1 MRLIVAAGP
10 NGREIDL
17 AKFAPDA
24 SLGDLVES
32 TGQPH
37 PGDDETIWVDD
48 TRHRASDLVA
58 DITLLEGC
66 TIGTEQWEPPA
77 NLDGWTATLS
87 GGMHAGQVVPV
98 PARRWLVIGRAPQAD
113 IVIDSPSASWE
124 HARIVREGEGL
135 RVTDCSST
143 NGTYVDGIRLEE
155 GEGVLVERDALITVG
170 GATVLLRRDGS
181 EQLAPRP
188 GSLHNQTRAGTVPFN
203 RPPRPGQPAP
213 PEKLVPPERKN
224 ISNNSKFSIAT
235 ILGPIVVAVGMV
247 AVMGSARYA
256 MISMLSPVM
265 AIFQWFEQKRRT
277 KRDKKEESERF
288 TKACEEFTADLT
300 SAAGDERER
309 LRSASPDPATLAR
322 VAELPST
329 TLWQRRPGHPDF
341 LNLHAGTGTVD
352 WTVPVD
358 RNTSNRLDDD
368 VKAMINA
375 SRITAGPIL
384 VDLAASGVVG
394 VVGEREDALSVARSL
409 VIQAAVQSGPADL
422 AIGVYCDP
430 GRQQA
435 WEWTP
440 WLPHT
445 RRLGG
450 VEDRWLSCERTRSET
465 QLRSLRDEI
474 DTYPAPEV
482 LLVID
487 SDVLLEGR
495 EAPARELLGRARG
508 VATDRDGKPVNHV
521 PGIVIASAVEQLPA
535 ACTTIIEVREDGAGV
550 VTYPSTRTTIDDAVL
565 AGIDTETAHRV
576 AVALS
581 RFEDPELVVPG
592 AALPSLI
599 RLPPLLGINEITPE
613 KIEELWAHSRG
624 TSTPVGVGENGSF
637 ELDLV
642 RDGPHGLVGG
652 TTGSGKSEF
661 LRSLIAGLAARNDPT
676 KLTFILIDFKGGAA
690 FKPLEALPH
699 TIGTISNLDEQLADR
714 ALRALEAE
722 MDYRQRKFA
731 AAGEGVDNLDAY
743 LATNPDEPM
752 PRLLLVVDE
761 FAMLAKDFPD
771 VLTSL
776 VSIGAVGRTL
786 GVHMVLATQR
796 PAGVVNDDI
805 LANTNLRV
813 ALRVQ
818 SKEDSNN
825 VIGVPHAAAISRSQ
839 KGRSWVKLGQEDIT
853 PVQTALVTGRAESVD
868 AVLIEYSDVVFGGPG
883 ETVSFGGTK
892 GAEVTDADMDLMIE
906 AIIKASDHLGI
917 APPRPVWPTPL
928 GARVDLSGFTGE
940 DGLDSEGAPG
950 AEAAQDEEPQ
960 PVVTGTDGTRVALG
974 LSDDPEH
981 QRQVFTYWDTS
992 RGNALF
998 VGIPGS
1004 GTTTALA
1011 TVALTLADTLPPD
1024 EMDLVVL
1031 DMGAGDL
1038 APLGKL
1044 PHAIG
1049 YAGSGSGARE
1059 QQTRLLR
1066 YLKNELD
1073 RRKANPAGH
1082 YRRTVFLLDGLGTL
1096 RDEYQD
1102 IDGMALL
1109 DSLYRI
1115 YADGPELGIWT
1126 AVTTSRAKAIP
1137 AAVDEVTTQRW
1148 LFHLADRYDYSMSGI
1163 KAIEAPPP
1171 VPGRCVGAETKL
1183 QTHIATPH
1191 GTVQAAV
1198 DLLCE
1203 RWGHPE
1209 PKHSVVA
1216 TLPSEVDITDCLE
1229 DAHLT
1234 GEPWSL
1240 PIGLRGSDL
1249 AVGALET
1256 YEGEHMLIAGPARS
1270 GKSTVLLAA
1279 AQAARAAAARD
1290 GVELSVWGL
1299 CMRRSPLVDSPLLD
1313 QVSVGSDEVAT
1324 VTSQLRLATEQ
1335 VLLLIDDSEQFDDGD
1350 KSINSLV
1357 ESGMPNLHI
1366 VAAGRSDDLR
1376 SLYSHWTKTLR
1387 KSRCGV
1393 LLQPNVD
1400 YDGDLLGARLPRRA
1414 TVPMSVGRGY
1424 MCMSGTVELVQTA
1437 GPSSR

>member
-1 MRLIVAAGP
+1 MRLIVSAGP
-10 NGREIDL
+10 TVHEIDL
-17 AKFAPDA
+17 TKFAPDA
-24 SLGDLVES
+24 CLADLVEAA
-32 TGQPH
+32 GQQR
-37 PGDDETIWVDD
+37 PGDDESVWVDD
-48 TRHRASDLVA
+48 VRCGASDRIDDV
-58 DITLLEGC
+58 TLLEGC
-66 TIGTEQWEPPA
+66 TIGSEPVRSSA
-77 NLDGWTATLS
+77 NLEGWTATLT
-87 GGMHAGQVVPV
+87 GGMHAGAAVPV
-98 PARRWLVIGRAPQAD
+98 PLRRRLVIGRAPQAD

-124 HARIVREGEGL
+124 HTRIVREDEGL
-135 RVTDCSST
+135 RVTDCRST
-143 NGTYVDGIRLEE
+143 NGTFVDGIRVEE
-155 GEGVLVERDALITVG
+155 DEGVLVERDALITVG
-170 GATVLLRRDGS
+170 GATVLLRKEGS
-181 EQLAPRP
+181 EPLAPRP

-213 PEKLVPPERKN
+213 PEQLVPPERKKVT
-224 ISNNSKFSIAT
+224 SSSKFSVAT
-235 ILGPIVVAVGMV
+235 VLGPIVLAVGMV
-247 AVMGSARYA
+247 VVMGNPRYA
-256 MISMLSPVM
+256 MISMLSPFM
-265 AIFQWFEQKRRT
+265 AVFQWIEQKRRS
-277 KRDKKEESERF
+277 KKERKEEDERF
-288 TKACEEFTADLT
+288 AKACEQFTTDLAD
-300 SAAGDERER
+300 AVREERER
-309 LRSASPDPATLAR
+309 LRGASPDPATLVR
-322 VAELPST
+322 IAELPAT
-329 TLWQRRPGHPDF
+329 TLWQRRPEHPDF
-341 LNLHAGTGTVD
+341 LSLHAGTGTSD

-358 RNTSNRLDDD
+358 RNASRHLDDD
-368 VKAMINA
+368 VKALIDA
-375 SRITAGPIL
+375 SRVTAAPIRA
-384 VDLAASGVVG
+384 DLADSGVVG
-394 VVGEREDALSVARSL
+394 VVGEREDVLAVARSL
-409 VIQAAVQSGPADL
+409 VVQAAVQSGPADL
-422 AIGVYCDP
+422 SIGVYCDP

-435 WEWTP
+435 WEWAT

-445 RRLGG
+445 RCLGG
-450 VEDRWLSCERTRSET
+450 VEDRWLSCERSRSET

-474 DTYPAPEV
+474 DGHPVPEV

-495 EAPARELLGRARG
+495 EAPARELLGHARG
-508 VATDRDGKPVNHV
+508 ATGDRDGKRVNHV

-535 ACTTIIEVREDGAGV
+535 ACTTIVEVREDGAGV

-565 AGIDTETAHRV
+565 AGIDLRTAREA

-592 AALPSLI
+592 AALPSLV
-599 RLPPLLGINEITPE
+599 RLPPLLGIDEITPGG
-613 KIEELWAHSRG
+613 IEELWAHSRG
-624 TSTPVGVGENGSF
+624 TSTPIGIGENGPF

-661 LRSLIAGLAARNDPT
+661 LRSLISGLAARNDPT

-722 MDYRQRKFA
+722 MDYRQRMFA

-743 LATNPDEPM
+743 LATNPSEPM

-786 GVHMVLATQR
+786 GVHMILATQR

-853 PVQTALVTGRAESVD
+853 PVQTALVTGRAEAVD
-868 AVLIEYSDVVFGGPG
+868 AVQIEYRDVVFGAPG
-883 ETVSFGGTK
+883 GSVSFGGTK
-892 GAEVTDADMDLMIE
+892 GAEVTEADMDLMIE
-906 AIIKASDHLGI
+906 AIIEASDHLGI
-917 APPRPVWPTPL
+917 ASPRPVWPTPL
-928 GARVDLSGFTGE
+928 GARVDLAGFTAD
-940 DGLDSEGAPG
+940 DGLDAADAPG
-950 AEAAQDEEPQ
+950 GQVEEAQQ
-960 PVVTGTDGTRVALG
+960 PVVGGTDGTRVALG
-974 LSDDPEH
+974 LSDDPDH
-981 QRQVFTYWDTS
+981 QRQVLAHWDMS
-992 RGNALF
+992 RGNAMFL
-998 VGIPGS
+998 GIPGS
-1004 GTTTALA
+1004 GTSTTLM
-1011 TVALTLADTLPPD
+1011 TVALALADELPPD
-1024 EMDLVVL
+1024 EMDLIIL

-1038 APLGKL
+1038 APLQAL
-1044 PHAIG
+1044 PHTIG
-1049 YAGSGSGARE
+1049 YAGSGSGSRE

-1066 YLKNELD
+1066 HLKNELD
-1073 RRKANPAGH
+1073 RRKADPTGD
-1082 YRRTVFLLDGLGTL
+1082 RRRIVFLLDGLATL

-1109 DSLYRI
+1109 DSLYRV

-1126 AVTTSRAKAIP
+1126 AVATSRAKSIP
-1137 AAVDEVTTQRW
+1137 SAVDEVTTQRW
-1148 LFHLADRYDYSMSGI
+1148 LFHLADRYDYALSGI

-1183 QTHIATPH
+1183 QTHVATPH
-1191 GTVQAAV
+1191 GGVEAAV
-1198 DLLCE
+1198 GLVRG
-1203 RWGHPE
+1203 RWGSPE
-1209 PKHSVVA
+1209 PKRSVVA
-1216 TLPSEVDITDCLE
+1216 TLPTEVAVIDCL
-1229 DAHLT
+1229 DAAQLT
-1234 GEPWSL
+1234 GEPWRL

-1249 AVGALET
+1249 TVGALET
-1256 YEGEHMLIAGPARS
+1256 YEGEHMLVAGPARS
-1270 GKSTVLLAA
+1270 GKSTVLLAVA
-1279 AQAARAAAARD
+1279 EVARAAAARD

-1313 QVSVGSDEVAT
+1313 QVSVGRDGVSA
-1324 VTSQLRLATEQ
+1324 VTAQLRLATEQ
-1335 VLLLIDDSEQFDDGD
+1335 VLLLIDDAEQFDDSD
-1350 KSINSLV
+1350 KSINSLI
-1357 ESGMPNLHI
+1357 ESGMPTLHI

-1387 KSRCGV
+1387 KSRCGI

-1414 TVPMSVGRGY
+1414 TVPVTIGRGY

-1437 GPSSR
+1437 GPTAR